1 MGIWSKIDGDRL
13 EMGGPVSKPGPG
25 GWSLMRRADGIAWL
39 VLDAPGLSTNRI
51 DAPMLAALNDI
62 LAGLEADPPKGL
74 VLRSAKRSGFMVGAD
89 IAQFRGVSDAN
100 LMAAELAKLHAVFDR
115 LEALPFPTV
124 AVVHGHTLGGGLEI
138 SLACQYRIALSS
150 AQLGFPE
157 VQLGLHPG
165 LGGTARSVRLV
176 GPVQALPLMLTGRTL
191 RAAQAKRM
199 GLVDAVVEERHVAA
213 AVRAALDGKLKRR
226 PLGPLDQ
233 LASSTPGRAILAA
246 VLDSQTRKKA
256 RPEHYPAPF
265 ALIALWKQHGGAFGP
280 FKTAE
285 IQSFSK
291 LIVTPQAQNLIRL
304 FFLRDGMKSWAKG
317 GGEIKRLHVVG
328 AGAMGG
334 DIAAWCAYSG
344 LTVTLADIS
353 PKALGGAVK
362 RAAKLFDR
370 RHLKGKLLREA
381 SDRLIPDPKGEG
393 AAGADLVIEAA
404 PEKLELKQ
412 KIYAGLEAVMK
423 PSAILGTNTSSLRLE
438 ELRKTLKKPERLVG
452 VHFFNP
458 VAVMQLVEIVSHDQA
473 DPKDVMAA
481 GRFVNG
487 ISRLPARVASAPG
500 FLVNRSLMPYVLEAM
515 MMADEGLQL
524 EAIDEAALRFGMP
537 MGPIELADQVG
548 LDICLDVAEI
558 LAKGL
563 DHPMPKI
570 PAWLE
575 TKVKAGDLGRKTDQG
590 LYRYA
595 KGKPIKRPVAKPLD
609 DQAIDRLI
617 LPMLNA
623 CVACLREGV
632 VADED
637 TVDGAMVFG
646 TGFAPFRGGPIRYAR
661 ERGPAAVV
669 ASLQRLEAQHGARF
683 APDEGWKTL
692 AP

>member
-13 EMGGPVSKPGPG
+13 EIGGPVSKPGPG
-25 GWSLMRRADGIAWL
+25 GWSLMRRPDGIAWL
-39 VLDAPGLSTNRI
+39 VLDAPDLSTNRI

-62 LAGLEADPPKGL
+62 LAGLEANPPKGL

-89 IAQFRGVSDAN
+89 IAQFRGVSDAD
-100 LMAAELAKLHAVFDR
+100 LMATELAKLHAVFDR

-191 RAAQAKRM
+191 RAAEAKRM

-213 AVRAALDGKLKRR
+213 AVRAAIDGKLRRR

-233 LASSTPGRAILAA
+233 LASSTPGRAIFASILQ
-246 VLDSQTRKKA
+246 SQTAKKA

-265 ALIALWKQHGGAFGP
+265 ALIALWKQYGGDFRAL
-280 FKTAE
+280 KSAE
-285 IQSFSK
+285 VTSFSK

-304 FFLRDGMKSWAKG
+304 FFLRDGLKSWAKG

-334 DIAAWCAYSG
+334 DIAAWCAYCG

-353 PKALGGAVK
+353 PKALGAAMK

-381 SDRLIPDPKGEG
+381 TDRLMPDIKGEG

-423 PSAILGTNTSSLRLE
+423 RGAILGTNTSSLRLE
-438 ELRKTLKKPERLVG
+438 DLRKTLKKPERLVG

-473 DPKDVMAA
+473 DPKNLLTA
-481 GRFVNG
+481 GSFVSG

-524 EAIDEAALRFGMP
+524 EAIDEAAVRFGMP

-570 PAWLE
+570 PAWLQD
-575 TKVKAGDLGRKTDQG
+575 KVKAGDLGRKTDRG

-646 TGFAPFRGGPIRYAR
+646 TGFAPFRGGPMRYAR
-661 ERGPAAVV
+661 ERGPADVV

-683 APDEGWKTL
+683 APDEGWKALTS
-692 AP
+692 